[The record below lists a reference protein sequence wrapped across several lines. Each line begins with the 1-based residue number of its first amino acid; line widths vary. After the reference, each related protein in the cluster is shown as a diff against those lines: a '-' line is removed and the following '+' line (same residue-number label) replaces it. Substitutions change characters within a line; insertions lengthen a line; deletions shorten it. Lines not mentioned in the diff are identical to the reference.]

1 MLKIIFKKAYKY
13 NPCFSIKNVSYPK
26 VEKVLKPPQNPVK
39 INSFKVV
46 ADSLL
51 LVLKTVLLL
60 IAHMVTANIRQ
71 ANTLETK
78 VPIGKE
84 LIILNEPKPIM
95 YLSTQ
100 PTPPPINTN
109 KKFILHCFIISQ
121 IYAI

>member
-13 NPCFSIKNVSYPK
+13 NPCFNIKKVSYPK

-39 INSFKVV
+39 INSFKAV

-51 LVLKTVLLL
+51 PVFKTALLL
-60 IAHMVTANIRQ
+60 IAHMVTANSRQ
-71 ANTLETK
+71 ASTFETK

-84 LIILNEPKPIM
+84 LIIFNVPKPIM

-109 KKFILHCFIISQ
+109 KKFISKILLNSQ
-121 IYAI
+121 IYAF